1 MQRGSIG
8 VLLVAACLMA
18 GSASAGPVSFTKL
31 TGVDVGGNPKAT
43 AVYEA
48 DLSGNGNILSLTIAD
63 NSAGL
68 GGAAGQFSGFD
79 LDAIVLSYTDISDT
93 SQLGTVVPLA
103 VFNFSPA
110 GTFFTPGV
118 QRAPANPKLFGT
130 DVTGTHVDNLVATL
144 GAFDA
149 NSTVVIPPAFGF
161 ISMGDGGV
169 LSFNLSG
176 LVNTTNLHLYIGE
189 VGDNGEVAAG
199 SVTVSRDPASPVP
212 EPGTLTLLGSGLFAA
227 VRCARNRRR
236 TNVCSLKMTTFAR
249 RLARQPKLPRIS
261 WERRLVDGAGF
272 EPAASALRTPRS
284 PN

>member
-8 VLLVAACLMA
+8 VLVVAACLIA
-18 GSASAGPVSFTKL
+18 GSASASPVSFTKL
-31 TGVDVGGNPKAT
+31 SGADVGGSPAAT

-63 NSAGL
+63 NSTGL

-130 DVTGTHVDNLVATL
+130 DVTGTLVDNLVATL

-149 NSTVVIPPAFGF
+149 NSAVVVPPAFGF

-199 SVTVSRDPASPVP
+199 SVTVSQDPASPVP
-212 EPGTLTLLGSGLFAA
+212 EPGTLTLLGSGLLAA
-227 VRCARNRRR
+227 VRSARKRRR
-236 TNVCSLKMTTFAR
+236 SNV
-249 RLARQPKLPRIS
+249 
-261 WERRLVDGAGF
+261 
-272 EPAASALRTPRS
+272 
-284 PN
+284 